1 MSPAIIMKQCKR
13 HCVACNLPTLD
24 DRRTSERPPQQLP
37 FKSHCGWPGLCR
49 PHCLLW
55 RHTTT
60 GVCFVSLIK
69 ARVVHYIIILSTA
82 SCELWRNTDAILMP
96 PLGRR
101 MHPCIA
107 PLLAVH
113 LFVSNH
119 PPCKLQG
126 DNQAVQAWWQSLMSQ
141 YDVTIIDNW
150 AKKIDFEQTIIN
162 FQEKTILTTLMKPR
176 QNLTKWQKR

>member
-96 PLGRR
+96 PLGHR
-101 MHPCIA
+101 MHRYYRSICLSAIT
-107 PLLAVH
+107 LH
-113 LFVSNH
+113 VS
-119 PPCKLQG
+119 CRETTKQSKLDG
-126 DNQAVQAWWQSLMSQ
+126 RA
-141 YDVTIIDNW
+141 
-150 AKKIDFEQTIIN
+150 
-162 FQEKTILTTLMKPR
+162 
-176 QNLTKWQKR
+176 